1 MDSVI
6 MGKPIAKGIAQPG
19 DLLYQVLTKPPPEMP
34 KLPDLQKL
42 GAGAAALGGLLT
54 TVGNGSK
61 LLNNLQKVTA
71 LASNNMRNGGS
82 GGQSNDLK
90 NFVSKMSSLLGSV
103 NNNKNNQANSV
114 PKPAVQQFTQV
125 PAAPPK
131 GAVVPTISAPLK
143 KPVPVPTKLAPA
155 KPPSGP
161 KPVPS
166 LSKPAVANTKPSSG

>member
-61 LLNNLQKVTA
+61 LLNNLQKVTT
-71 LASNNMRNGGS
+71 LASNMRNGDS

-90 NFVSKMSSLLGSV
+90 TFVSKLSSLLGGA

-166 LSKPAVANTKPSSG
+166 SSKPAVANTKPSSG